1 MNRQR
6 ALEILES
13 IEMVNVNLR
22 GIPVYIQSLDANQ
35 ETATVFPLDNMNH
48 EQSVELAGLDE
59 IQLGK

>member
-13 IEMVNVNLR
+13 MEMVNVNYH

-35 ETATVFPLDNMNH
+35 ETATVFPLDSMNH

-59 IQLGK
+59 VRLGK

>member
-6 ALEILES
+6 ALEILDS
-13 IEMVNVNLR
+13 IEMVNVNFR